1 MITPA
6 IARTVRHRAALL
18 VFLAA
23 PVAAQKSPG
32 PNPAFAAGAE
42 AALGKGRFALAESLL
57 YAASERA
64 PHDAGLRAGLGMYL
78 ASRGHIKIGTV
89 LLEEAR
95 KFGGNAAAIDG
106 HLAQMYP
113 WIGDWTSRAA
123 LSRGVLS
130 VPERAQAHW
139 LAAHAPAALGP
150 DSAVISMEPVPP
162 NPNAVPALGQI
173 SIVIGHSTILADI
186 VANVDGL
193 VLPPDE
199 KLMREAQL
207 FGKQRIGPELN
218 AAHDSLTVGAVR
230 SMSVG
235 ALTLTNV
242 ATNFTPGEHAA
253 IGLDV
258 LAPFIPTF
266 DAARRRLTLHRHP
279 VAIRGDTIPFMLD
292 FPGIMLAPRVGQTPM
307 EWDAPA
313 SRAALSG
320 LRWTLDLKRGSIIT
334 SK

>member
-1 MITPA
+1 MITVA
-6 IARTVRHRAALL
+6 VARTVRRSASLFI
-18 VFLAA
+18 FLAA
-23 PVAAQKSPG
+23 PLAAQKAG
-32 PNPAFAAGAE
+32 PSPAFAPGAE
-42 AALGKGRFALAESLL
+42 MALGKGRFALAESLL

-95 KFGGNAAAIDG
+95 KFGANVVLVDE

-113 WIGDWTSRAA
+113 WINDWNSRAA
-123 LSRGVLS
+123 LSRTVLS
-130 VPERAQAHW
+130 APERAQAKW
-139 LAAHAPAALGP
+139 LSAHAPGALGP
-150 DSAVISMEPVPP
+150 DSVVVPMEPVPEDP
-162 NPNAVPALGQI
+162 NSVPVLGRI
-173 SIVIGHSTILADI
+173 TIGIGGATILADI
-186 VANVDGL
+186 APFIDGL
-193 VLPPDE
+193 VLPPDARQ
-199 KLMREAQL
+199 MRDAQL
-207 FGKQRIGPELN
+207 FGKQRIGPEIN
-218 AAHDSLTVGAVR
+218 ARHDSLTVAAVHA
-230 SMSVG
+230 VGIG
-235 ALTLTNV
+235 ALTLSNV
-242 ATNFTPGEHAA
+242 PTNFTNGEHAA
-253 IGLDV
+253 IGLDL
-258 LAPFIPTF
+258 LAPYQPTF
-266 DAARRRLTLHRHP
+266 DPVHHRLTLHKHP